1 MHFSVL
7 KINHVKNE
15 RKCKMMK
22 NVKLML
28 IITAMLAGTVVF
40 ARPHDKHHH
49 KRDGLD
55 IANGIVDLV
64 MRVIAPQPVV
74 VAPPPPPVVAVPPP
88 VVVVT
93 PPPPVVAAPP
103 PVVVTPPPPVVV
115 VPQPVVAPPPPP
127 QPKYL
132 YPAPKPPRH
141 DRHHAPGKNIPGP
154 GNRHRR

>member
-40 ARPHDKHHH
+40 ARPHDKHHR

-64 MRVIAPQPVV
+64 MKVIAPQPRVV
-74 VAPPPPPVVAVPPP
+74 VAPPPPPVV
-88 VVVVT
+88 VT
-93 PPPPVVAAPP
+93 PPPVVAAPP
-103 PVVVTPPPPVVV
+103 PVVVAPPPVVV
-115 VPQPVVAPPPPP
+115 VPQPVVAAPPPPP

-141 DRHHAPGKNIPGP
+141 DRHHAPARNIPGP

>member
-1 MHFSVL
+1 
-7 KINHVKNE
+7 
-15 RKCKMMK
+15 MMK

-88 VVVVT
+88 VVV
-93 PPPPVVAAPP
+93 
-103 PVVVTPPPPVVV
+103 TPPPPVVV
-115 VPQPVVAPPPPP
+115 VPQPVVALPPPP

-141 DRHHAPGKNIPGP
+141 DRHHAPARNIPGP

>member
-1 MHFSVL
+1 MHFSVQ

-74 VAPPPPPVVAVPPP
+74 VVPP
-88 VVVVT
+88 
-93 PPPPVVAAPP
+93 PP